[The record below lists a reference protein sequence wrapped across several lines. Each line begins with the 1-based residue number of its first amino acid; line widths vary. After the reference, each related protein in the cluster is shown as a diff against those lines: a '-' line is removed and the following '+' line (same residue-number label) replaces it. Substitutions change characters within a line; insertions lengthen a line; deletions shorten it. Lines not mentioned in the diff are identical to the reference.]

1 MQWIISVIAVSAVL
15 LLQATTAEART
26 GTLGIWV
33 WRADAVE
40 DEAKGREMIEFCKQQ
55 GIDTI
60 LMQTHFVPKSSPL
73 ELNHVAGYR
82 HLLKIAAE
90 AGIKV
95 EALDGASDMALAE
108 GRASALERLDTVLAF
123 QASQPEK
130 ERFAAIHYD
139 IEPYTLPRWR
149 ESLQEA
155 RVIAREMLE
164 SYAMLRDRVKAE
176 FPKLPV
182 KFDIP
187 AWYDTKAGLAVDF
200 AGTTK
205 LLNEHIQDLADEV
218 VLMSYRRAATGKN
231 SVEEMGRGELTYAAK
246 EGHTLSLALETI
258 ELKEDQEISFFG
270 LPVEQFRSVVRELFK
285 ELDGK
290 PGFGGLY
297 LHHYDR
303 LKVYLQDTEPLFPEK
318 NE

>member
-1 MQWIISVIAVSAVL
+1 MQWIISVLVVSAAL
-15 LLQATTAEART
+15 LMQMPSAEART
-26 GTLGIWV
+26 GALGVWV
-33 WRADAVE
+33 WRADAVA
-40 DEAKGREMIEFCKQQ
+40 DEAKGRELIDFCKAQ

-60 LMQTHFVPKSSPL
+60 LMQTHFGSKALPSKL
-73 ELNHVAGYR
+73 EHEDGYR
-82 HLLKIAAE
+82 HLLKIATE

-95 EALDGASDMALAE
+95 EALDGASTMALAE
-108 GRASALERLDTVLAF
+108 GRESALKKLDAVLAF

-130 ERFAAIHYD
+130 ERFSAIHYD

-149 ESLQEA
+149 EGVNEA

-164 SYAMLRDRVKAE
+164 TYTLLRDRVKGE
-176 FPKLPV
+176 FPELPV

-187 AWYDTKAGLAVDF
+187 AWYDAKVGLAVDF
-200 AGTTK
+200 AGSTK
-205 LLNEHIQDLADEV
+205 LLNEHVQDIADEV
-218 VLMSYRRAATGKN
+218 VLMSYRRTATGKN
-231 SVEEMGRGELTYAAK
+231 SVEEIGRNELAYAAK
-246 EGHTLSLALETI
+246 TGKKLSLALETI

-270 LPVEQFRSVVRELFK
+270 LPAAQFRSVVHELFK

-297 LHHYDR
+297 LHQYDR
-303 LKVYLQDTEPLFPEK
+303 LKAYLADEEPLFPAK